1 MTGPPR
7 PQMSA
12 LKVLL
17 VLLGDAGVTDLLY
30 PPPEPLPADKKKDP
44 PPPDEAARELRA
56 ELRRAVSHMVAAAI
70 KSSPI
75 RRSVR
80 RQWHDGIST
89 QFFSGLCNGF

>member
-1 MTGPPR
+1 MRGWPTSVC

-30 PPPEPLPADKKKDP
+30 PAPDPSPADKKKEASTP
-44 PPPDEAARELRA
+44 ADEAGQELRA
-56 ELRRAVSHMVAAAI
+56 ELRRAVTHMVSAAI

-75 RRSVR
+75 RRSVAEEV
-80 RQWHDGIST
+80 G
-89 QFFSGLCNGF
+89 